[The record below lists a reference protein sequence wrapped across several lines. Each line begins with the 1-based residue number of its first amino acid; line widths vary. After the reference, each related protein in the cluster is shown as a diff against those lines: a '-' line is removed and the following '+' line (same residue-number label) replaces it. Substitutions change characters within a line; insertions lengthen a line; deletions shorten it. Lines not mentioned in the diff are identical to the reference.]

1 MNYTLKFT
9 ANCTNRLCVIGMLT
23 LLIGG
28 SAAVA
33 QTPVAHYTFDDGLN
47 NYTQTT
53 AIDIVNGNNGI
64 WGRLNADM
72 SFDTSQLAYV
82 PGRIGGALRMTG
94 QANTGF
100 LINSIPQINGIT
112 PTPVSDDPVL
122 GVGVT
127 WSAWMNADAGSTRSV
142 GVFMSQTVEAIS
154 GAGQST
160 GQSWGL
166 NAYNSLSV
174 GEARLGPAASPLSTN
189 ISKGQWQHLAMVW
202 GNVGN
207 VDGSGFQLPSFRFYV
222 NGELKGETIDTNV
235 WEMVSGGSWSIGR
248 DPPTNAREFQGL
260 LDDFAI
266 FGSALS
272 TAQIQTLYN
281 NGLNGINASGIATEN
296 IIPGDVNGGGVS
308 IADFNIIR
316 DNLGKTV
323 NGRNL
328 GDLDGNRKVDLNDF
342 QQWLNVATPGMAAQ
356 ALASFSVPEPSSL
369 LLLALAATAACF
381 GRRRGRA
388 KISFMAIVVTAFL
401 ASEASAQSLLLKV
414 NRATNEMTL
423 TGSTAATV
431 NLGGYYL
438 ASGKGTINVATYNG
452 LANDLPNWV
461 LTGNPPVVQTHGV
474 GELLSNFNS
483 TTPLTNSV
491 SYSLGTAYN
500 ALQAKLAAGFGVDVE
515 SGDLSL
521 QYYDTVLDTTLA
533 GMVQYVGEKSHNTIG
548 VTVNL
553 TNGTAIIENESPF
566 NQVITGYMIEASGAT
581 LNTNVASFNGVR
593 NEAGGGS
600 FQAIAAPT
608 GFSLGEL
615 DPTNTGIALAA
626 GQSYSLGTIGGALD
640 TLAFSFLLK
649 GNAEAS
655 RVGFVKYLSTVAA
668 QGDFNN
674 DGKVDAADY
683 TVWRD
688 NLGAANETAING
700 NGDGGGIGPTD
711 YQVWTANFGNVYGA
725 GSGLAAA
732 ASVPEPTGLI
742 LSVAALALLWAGP
755 RRSRCDL
762 R

>member
-1 MNYTLKFT
+1 
-9 ANCTNRLCVIGMLT
+9 
-23 LLIGG
+23 
-28 SAAVA
+28 
-33 QTPVAHYTFDDGLN
+33 
-47 NYTQTT
+47 
-53 AIDIVNGNNGI
+53 
-64 WGRLNADM
+64 
-72 SFDTSQLAYV
+72 
-82 PGRIGGALRMTG
+82 
-94 QANTGF
+94 
-100 LINSIPQINGIT
+100 
-112 PTPVSDDPVL
+112 
-122 GVGVT
+122 
-127 WSAWMNADAGSTRSV
+127 
-142 GVFMSQTVEAIS
+142 
-154 GAGQST
+154 
-160 GQSWGL
+160 
-166 NAYNSLSV
+166 
-174 GEARLGPAASPLSTN
+174 
-189 ISKGQWQHLAMVW
+189 
-202 GNVGN
+202 
-207 VDGSGFQLPSFRFYV
+207 
-222 NGELKGETIDTNV
+222 
-235 WEMVSGGSWSIGR
+235 
-248 DPPTNAREFQGL
+248 
-260 LDDFAI
+260 
-266 FGSALS
+266 
-272 TAQIQTLYN
+272 
-281 NGLNGINASGIATEN
+281 
-296 IIPGDVNGGGVS
+296 
-308 IADFNIIR
+308 
-316 DNLGKTV
+316 
-323 NGRNL
+323 
-328 GDLDGNRKVDLNDF
+328 
-342 QQWLNVATPGMAAQ
+342 
-356 ALASFSVPEPSSL
+356 L
-369 LLLALAATAACF
+369 LLVALAATAACF

-566 NQVITGYMIEASGAT
+566 NQIITGYMIEASGAT

-655 RVGFVKYLSTVAA
+655 RVGFVKYLTSVSA

-674 DGKVDAADY
+674 DGVVNAADY

-700 NGDGGGIGPTD
+700 NGDGGGIGPND
-711 YQVWTANFGNVYGA
+711 YQVWKTNFGNTYGP
-725 GSGLAAA
+725 GSGALTV

-742 LSVAALALLWAGP
+742 LFVAAFAMLCAGP
-755 RRSRCDL
+755 RGSRCDV
-762 R
+762 RRCDQ